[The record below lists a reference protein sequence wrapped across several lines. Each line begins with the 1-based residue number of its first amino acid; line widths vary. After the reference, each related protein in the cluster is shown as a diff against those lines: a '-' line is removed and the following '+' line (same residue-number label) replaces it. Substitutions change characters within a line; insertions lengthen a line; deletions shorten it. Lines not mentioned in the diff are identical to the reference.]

1 MKRIEAIIQVDK
13 LDKVVYS
20 LKAAGVGGITI
31 TQSRGVGAGQRP
43 VIQDSRGTSKHEA
56 EFNTLNT
63 VITIVDDSKVGAVV
77 SAIIDAA
84 HTGSRG
90 DGKIFVTNVAEAFDI
105 ATKESGRNII

>member
-1 MKRIEAIIQVDK
+1 MKRVEAIIQVDK
-13 LDKVVYS
+13 LNNVVDS

-31 TQSRGVGAGQRP
+31 AQSRGVGSGQRP
-43 VIQDSRGTSKHEA
+43 VMRGSRGTAKYEA

-63 VITIVDDSKVGAVV
+63 VITIVDDSKVGDVV

-84 HTGSRG
+84 HTGKRG
-90 DGKIFVTNVAEAFDI
+90 DGKIFITNVEEAFDI

>member
-1 MKRIEAIIQVDK
+1 MKRIEAIIQADK
-13 LDKVVYS
+13 LTNVVNS

-31 TQSRGVGAGQRP
+31 TQSRGVGSGQRP
-43 VIQDSRGTSKHEA
+43 IIQGFRGTAKYEA
-56 EFNTLNT
+56 EFNVLNT

-84 HTGSRG
+84 YTGNRG
-90 DGKIFVTNVAEAFDI
+90 DGKIFVTNVEEAFDI